1 MRRKKSLLSPKCTPS
16 GCAQGDSRAIF
27 SEFRKIQR
35 KLPARSP
42 CRKKPVRAF
51 STVCVRLIGG
61 RRFAFS
67 SFVLT
72 KEEKATKR
80 RKTTRG
86 GISTSSRK
94 PLNLGL
100 SSLPTPLNLA
110 LQVFGL
116 RRRRRTSSPRRATA
130 RRGSLSPSGAGFAPP
145 FPIGLL
151 PDGDPVP
158 LWTPPFKS
166 DHTGVCEPLCGEP
179 QGTPARTPYG
189 PDTWP
194 ARVSN
199 S

>member
-80 RKTTRG
+80 RNHRVTASAPANLPPFQQGGGARHGGGNALTPPQFERPAPSGASAARKARTTARHEAAGATPGPGAETPARG
-86 GISTSSRK
+86 GAPADAGPHTNPNTAENGPAAR
-94 PLNLGL
+94 GG
-100 SSLPTPLNLA
+100 TA
-110 LQVFGL
+110 
-116 RRRRRTSSPRRATA
+116 RATA
-130 RRGSLSPSGAGFAPP
+130 FCPP
-145 FPIGLL
+145 TS
-151 PDGDPVP
+151 V
-158 LWTPPFKS
+158 
-166 DHTGVCEPLCGEP
+166 VCS
-179 QGTPARTPYG
+179 
-189 PDTWP
+189 
-194 ARVSN
+194 V
-199 S
+199 